1 VKDTDVRFRSRWGR
15 LVLLSVLV
23 GVLAGLAAK
32 VLHAGIEL
40 GFPALAGR
48 VAEPWSDRILAFRW
62 GVLLFP
68 ALGGL
73 ISGVAVFLTCR
84 PVPVE
89 GTGQVVDAFHHRG
102 GEIAFRE
109 AAIKAALAVV
119 VISFGGSV
127 GIEGVITVLGAAIGA
142 RVVAALGLSA
152 RERRL
157 FLLAGCAAGVGAI
170 FQCPLGGALF
180 AVTLL
185 YREPEIEAD
194 GLLPSLIASVTSY
207 STFMAFGGYGHR
219 LLEHTEGLIFHHPV
233 ELVAYAVLAVLCAGA
248 GMALYYSLKTVRAAT
263 ARLRLPAWAAPAVAG
278 LLVGALAVL
287 LPQVMDAR
295 YDFLQAALDGSLLR
309 SSRPRA
315 FWVLLFGL
323 LVLAKIAATSLM
335 IGTRTA
341 GGLFGPIVFIG
352 GAVGAFA
359 GEAMVLAYPSLFPEH
374 LRAALIPVGMA
385 GMLSASF
392 RVPLA
397 AIVMVT
403 EMTGSYGVIVPL
415 MLVSVVAYALG
426 RRWGLDAEQLS
437 GPEESPAHAGE
448 SIVGLLENAKVK
460 DLADLTWP
468 HAVAPSTP
476 LAEIVARFPAGSQP
490 LVVVL
495 DGHRLAGVITP
506 RELVSAAA
514 VADAAAVLLAAD
526 LMAPAVDVLRADD
539 DVYGTLD
546 RFRRL
551 NAEALPVVEGD
562 RLFAGVL
569 TRAAILETVRTGLA
583 RERVQLM
590 REHAG
595 LATLAQEGRLQELF
609 DALAAPVQEAVKR
622 LPVPEE
628 AVGKSL
634 RELDYRRRH
643 GAQVIA
649 IETEG
654 EGILTPPDPGRPLRR
669 TDVLVLLPAVSRNGP
684 AYA

>member
-1 VKDTDVRFRSRWGR
+1 MSEVRFHSRWGR

-32 VLHAGIEL
+32 VLHAGL
-40 GFPALAGR
+40 DVGFQKLIGP
-48 VAEPWSDRILAFRW
+48 VAEPWSDRILTFRW
-62 GVLLFP
+62 GILLYP

-73 ISGVAVFLTCR
+73 ISGLVVALTCR

-89 GTGQVVDAFHHRG
+89 GTGQVVDAFHQRG

-109 AAIKAALAVV
+109 AAVKAALAVV
-119 VISFGGSV
+119 VISLGGSV

-142 RVVAALGLSA
+142 RVAAALGLSP

-219 LLEHTEGLIFHHPV
+219 LLEHTESLIFLHPV
-233 ELVAYAVLAVLCAGA
+233 ELLAYGVLGVFCAGA
-248 GMALYYSLKTVRAAT
+248 GIALYFGLRAVRGVAG
-263 ARLRLPAWAAPAVAG
+263 RVPAWAAPAVAG
-278 LLVGALAVL
+278 LLVGAFALA
-287 LPQVMDAR
+287 LPQLMDAR
-295 YDFLQAALDGSLLR
+295 YDFLQAALDGRLMNSP
-309 SSRPRA
+309 RPRI

-323 LVLAKIAATSLM
+323 LVLGKVAATSLM

-341 GGLFGPIVFIG
+341 GGLFGPLVFIG

-359 GEAMVLAYPSLFPEH
+359 GELMHLLFPNLFPEA

-403 EMTGSYGVIVPL
+403 EMTGSYGLIVPL

-448 SIVGLLENAKVK
+448 SIVGLLENAKVR

-476 LAEIVARFPAGSQP
+476 LAEIIARFPAGSRP

-506 RELVSAAA
+506 HELVSAAS
-514 VADAAAVLLAAD
+514 VADAASVLLAAD
-526 LMAPAVDVLRADD
+526 LMAPAVDVLRADN
-539 DVYGTLD
+539 DVYASLEL
-546 RFRRL
+546 FRRCR
-551 NAEALPVVEGD
+551 AEALPVVEGD
-562 RLFAGVL
+562 HLFAGVL
-569 TRAAILETVRTGLA
+569 TRAAILDTIRKGLTK
-583 RERVQLM
+583 ERLQLL
-590 REHAG
+590 REHSG

-609 DALAAPVQEAVKR
+609 DELAAPAQDAVRR

-634 RELDYRRRH
+634 RELDYRRKH
-643 GAQVIA
+643 GAEVIA
-649 IETEG
+649 IETDT
-654 EGILTPPDPGRPLRR
+654 EGILSPPDPGRPLRE
-669 TDVLVLLPAVSRNGP
+669 TDVLVLLQAAAKRTG
-684 AYA
+684 